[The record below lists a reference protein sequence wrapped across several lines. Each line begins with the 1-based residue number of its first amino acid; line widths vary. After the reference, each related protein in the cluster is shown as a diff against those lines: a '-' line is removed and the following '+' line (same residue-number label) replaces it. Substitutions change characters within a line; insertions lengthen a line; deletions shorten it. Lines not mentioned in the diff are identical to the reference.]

1 MPSRAPVN
9 DGGARHLVRG
19 LALPNVALPST
30 LGGTLNL
37 NAQSGTAVIYFYPWT
52 GRPGLADPPGWDDI
66 PGAHGSTPEAEGFR
80 DHYPAF
86 REIDV
91 TVVGVSTQGSE
102 HQREFADRLNVAF
115 AILSDEDF
123 AFADALALPRFETG
137 GVTYLKRLTLAIQ
150 NGRVRRVFYPIAT
163 PETHPREVLAW
174 ISAYLNYRIAPRLPN
189 TP

>member
-1 MPSRAPVN
+1 MPPRAPVD

-37 NAQSGTAVIYFYPWT
+37 SAQSGTAVIYFYPWT

-91 TVVGVSTQGSE
+91 AVVGVSTQGSE

-115 AILSDEDF
+115 AILSDE
-123 AFADALALPRFETG
+123 AFLLQKGLKLPAFETG
-137 GVTYLKRLTLAIQ
+137 GVAYLKRLTLVVCDARIEH
-150 NGRVRRVFYPIAT
+150 VFYPVHT
-163 PETHPREVLAW
+163 PAGHAREALAW
-174 ISAYLNYRIAPRLPN
+174 LTRTGLPGAA
-189 TP
+189 

>member
-37 NAQSGTAVIYFYPWT
+37 SAQSGTAVIYFYPWT

-80 DHYPAF
+80 DHYPSF

-91 TVVGVSTQGSE
+91 AVVGVSTQGSE

-115 AILSDEDF
+115 AILSDE
-123 AFADALALPRFETG
+123 AFLLQKGLKLPAFETG
-137 GVTYLKRLTLAIQ
+137 GVAYLKRLTLVVCDARIEH
-150 NGRVRRVFYPIAT
+150 VFYPVPT
-163 PETHPREVLAW
+163 PAAHVLEVFAW
-174 ISAYLNYRIAPRLPN
+174 LTQAGLPGAA
-189 TP
+189 